1 MKKLVSILLAA
12 LLCCAVVMP
21 LAGCGNENFPVT
33 VANITI
39 QKEPRAIVV
48 LDPSA
53 ADIISYMSYDAKIV
67 GRSAEVDQSYLAV
80 APAFGTAASPDVG
93 SIIASGAEVVFANE
107 AIPDDAVEALKQ
119 KDIKVIK
126 MSLADSPSALETNYL
141 TIGKILGGAKTGEA
155 KGKESYQKLIEHM
168 ERLKIEATSANS
180 TVLNTA
186 CYLYSGRG
194 GLRLMTSGT
203 YVDMLIG
210 YTGAVNV
217 AVNIDQNN
225 VDENTLKIANPNYV
239 FYDSEE
245 TLNAVK
251 QSAVLSKLTALS
263 ANKTLM
269 ITNPEISRQG
279 LTALETLEKMV
290 YFMHPELQ
298 KNKPADNTATQA
310 ATQAT
315 QAATQAT
322 TQAATT
328 APQAATTAPQ
338 ATTAPA
344 QQATT
349 AAATEA
355 KSVAEQYK
363 IDIKDLT
370 LAYEDENDDVQKM
383 QQRLFD
389 LGYIDDKEN
398 VTGYY
403 GDVTK
408 AAIEAFQKKSKLDEN
423 GDEANAKTLEA
434 LFMSNAPKA

>member
-1 MKKLVSILLAA
+1 MKKFVSILLAA
-12 LLCCAVVMP
+12 LMCCAVVLP
-21 LAGCGNENFPVT
+21 LAGCANENYPVT

-39 QKEPRAIVV
+39 KTEPKAIVV

-80 APAFGTAASPDVG
+80 APTFGTAASPDVG
-93 SIIASGAEVVFANE
+93 GIISAGTEVVFANN
-107 AIPDDAVEALKQ
+107 AIPDDVVDRLQE

-141 TIGKILGGAKTGEA
+141 TIGKILGGAKTGET

-168 ERLKIEATSANS
+168 ERLKIEATSTNS

-263 ANKTLM
+263 ENKTLM
-269 ITNPEISRQG
+269 ITSPEISRQG

-290 YFMHPELQ
+290 YFMHPEL
-298 KNKPADNTATQA
+298 NKKASADSAATQA
-310 ATQAT
+310 ATQPAT
-315 QAATQAT
+315 
-322 TQAATT
+322 
-328 APQAATTAPQ
+328 Q

-344 QQATT
+344 QQAT
-349 AAATEA
+349 EP
-355 KSVAEQYK
+355 KSVADQYK
-363 IDIKDLT
+363 ITIDDLT
-370 LAYEDENDDVQKM
+370 LAYEDENDDVKAM

-408 AAIEAFQKKSKLDEN
+408 EAIAAFQKKSKLDEN
-423 GDEANAKTLEA
+423 GEEADSKTLEA

>member
-1 MKKLVSILLAA
+1 MKKFVSILLAA
-12 LLCCAVVMP
+12 LMCCAVVLP
-21 LAGCGNENFPVT
+21 LAGCGDENYPVT

-39 QKEPRAIVV
+39 KSEPKAIVV

-80 APAFGTAASPDVG
+80 APVFGTSVSPDING
-93 SIIASGAEVVFANE
+93 IIGAGAEVVFANNS
-107 AIPDDAVEALKQ
+107 IPDAAAEALE
-119 KDIKVIK
+119 DNDVKVIK

-155 KGKESYQKLIEHM
+155 KGKESYDKLIEHM
-168 ERLKIEATSANS
+168 DKLKIQATSTANS
-180 TVLNTA
+180 VLNTA

-225 VDENTLKIANPNYV
+225 VDENTLKIANPNYI
-239 FYDSEE
+239 FYDSED
-245 TLNAVK
+245 TLSAVK

-263 ANKTLM
+263 EKKTLM
-269 ITNPEISRQG
+269 LSAPEISRQG
-279 LTALETLEKMV
+279 LTALATLEKMV
-290 YFMHPELQ
+290 YFMHPELE
-298 KNKPADNTATQA
+298 KNKAASETAAATQPTTAQTATQA
-310 ATQAT
+310 ATQA
-315 QAATQAT
+315 AT
-322 TQAATT
+322 TQPAT
-328 APQAATTAPQ
+328 TTAPQ

-344 QQATT
+344 QETT
-349 AAATEA
+349 AAATEP

-363 IDIKDLT
+363 IDLSDLT
-370 LAYEDENDDVQKM
+370 LEYEDENDDVKAM

-403 GDVTK
+403 GDMTK
-408 AAIEAFQKKSKLDEN
+408 EAVEAFQKKSKLDEN
-423 GDEANAKTLEA
+423 GEEADSKTLEA

>member
-1 MKKLVSILLAA
+1 MKKFVSILLAA
-12 LLCCAVVMP
+12 LMCCAVILP
-21 LAGCGNENFPVT
+21 LAGCANENYPVT

-39 QKEPRAIVV
+39 KTEPKAIVV

-80 APAFGTAASPDVG
+80 APTFGTAASPDVNG
-93 SIIASGAEVVFANE
+93 IISAGTEVVFANN
-107 AIPDDAVEALKQ
+107 AIPDDVVNQLQE

-168 ERLKIEATSANS
+168 ERLKIEATSTNS

-251 QSAVLSKLTALS
+251 QSAVLSKLTAL
-263 ANKTLM
+263 AEKKTLM

-279 LTALETLEKMV
+279 LTALQTLEKMV
-290 YFMHPELQ
+290 YFMHPEL
-298 KNKPADNTATQA
+298 NKKSSADSAATQA
-310 ATQAT
+310 ATQPAT
-315 QAATQAT
+315 QAATQDA
-322 TQAATT
+322 TQAAS
-328 APQAATTAPQ
+328 QAATQ

-344 QQATT
+344 QQAT
-349 AAATEA
+349 EP
-355 KSVAEQYK
+355 KSVADQYK
-363 IDIKDLT
+363 IDISDLT
-370 LAYEDENDDVQKM
+370 LAYDDENDDVKAM

-408 AAIEAFQKKSKLDEN
+408 EAITAFQKKSKLDEN
-423 GDEANAKTLEA
+423 GEEADSKTLEA

>member
-1 MKKLVSILLAA
+1 MKKFVSILLAA
-12 LLCCAVVMP
+12 LMCCAVVLP
-21 LAGCGNENFPVT
+21 LAGCGDENYPVT

-39 QKEPRAIVV
+39 KSEPKAIVV

-80 APAFGTAASPDVG
+80 APVFGTSVSPDING
-93 SIIASGAEVVFANE
+93 IIGAGAEVVFANNS
-107 AIPDDAVEALKQ
+107 IPDAAAEALE
-119 KDIKVIK
+119 DNDVKVIK
-126 MSLADSPSALETNYL
+126 MSLADSPSALDTNYL
-141 TIGKILGGAKTGEA
+141 NIGKILGGAKTGEA
-155 KGKESYQKLIEHM
+155 KGKESYDKLIEHM
-168 ERLKIEATSANS
+168 DKLKIQATSTANS
-180 TVLNTA
+180 VLNTA
-186 CYLYSGRG
+186 CYLYSGKG

-225 VDENTLKIANPNYV
+225 VDENTLKIANPNYI
-239 FYDSEE
+239 FYDSED
-245 TLNAVK
+245 TLSAVK

-263 ANKTLM
+263 EKKTLM
-269 ITNPEISRQG
+269 LSAPEISRQG
-279 LTALETLEKMV
+279 LTALATLEKMV
-290 YFMHPELQ
+290 YFMHPELE
-298 KNKPADNTATQA
+298 KNKAASETAAATQPTTAQTATQA
-310 ATQAT
+310 ATQA
-315 QAATQAT
+315 AT
-322 TQAATT
+322 TQ
-328 APQAATTAPQ
+328 PAATTAPQ

-344 QQATT
+344 QETT
-349 AAATEA
+349 AAATEP

-363 IDIKDLT
+363 IDLSDLT
-370 LAYEDENDDVQKM
+370 LEYEDENDDVKAM

-403 GDVTK
+403 GDMTK
-408 AAIEAFQKKSKLDEN
+408 EAVEAFQKKSKLDEN
-423 GDEANAKTLEA
+423 GEEADSKTLEA

>member
-1 MKKLVSILLAA
+1 MKKFVSILLAA
-12 LLCCAVVMP
+12 LMCCAVVLP
-21 LAGCGNENFPVT
+21 LAGCGDENYPVT

-39 QKEPRAIVV
+39 KSEPKAIVV

-80 APAFGTAASPDVG
+80 APVFGTSVSPDING
-93 SIIASGAEVVFANE
+93 IIGAGAEVVFANNS
-107 AIPDDAVEALKQ
+107 IPDAAAEALE
-119 KDIKVIK
+119 DNDVKVIK

-155 KGKESYQKLIEHM
+155 KGKESYDKLIEHM
-168 ERLKIEATSANS
+168 DKLKIQATSTANS
-180 TVLNTA
+180 VLNTA

-225 VDENTLKIANPNYV
+225 VDENTLKIANPNYI
-239 FYDSEE
+239 FYDSED
-245 TLNAVK
+245 TLSAVK

-263 ANKTLM
+263 EKKTLM
-269 ITNPEISRQG
+269 LSNPEISRQG
-279 LTALETLEKMV
+279 LTALATLEKMV
-290 YFMHPELQ
+290 YFMHPELE
-298 KNKPADNTATQA
+298 KNKAASETAAATQPTTAQTATQA
-310 ATQAT
+310 ATQA
-315 QAATQAT
+315 AT
-322 TQAATT
+322 TQPAT
-328 APQAATTAPQ
+328 TTAPQ

-344 QQATT
+344 QETT
-349 AAATEA
+349 AAATEP

-363 IDIKDLT
+363 IDLSDLT
-370 LAYEDENDDVQKM
+370 LEYEDENDDVKAM

-403 GDVTK
+403 GDMTK
-408 AAIEAFQKKSKLDEN
+408 EAVEAFQKKSKLDEN
-423 GDEANAKTLEA
+423 GEEADSKTLEA

>member
-1 MKKLVSILLAA
+1 MKKFVSILLAA
-12 LLCCAVVMP
+12 LMCCAVVLP
-21 LAGCGNENFPVT
+21 LAGCGDENYPVT

-39 QKEPRAIVV
+39 KSEPKAIVV

-80 APAFGTAASPDVG
+80 APVFGTSVSPDING
-93 SIIASGAEVVFANE
+93 IIGAGAEVVFANNS
-107 AIPDDAVEALKQ
+107 IPDAAAEALE
-119 KDIKVIK
+119 DNDVKVIK

-155 KGKESYQKLIEHM
+155 KGKESYDKLIEHM
-168 ERLKIEATSANS
+168 DKLKIQATSTANS
-180 TVLNTA
+180 VLNTA

-225 VDENTLKIANPNYV
+225 VDENTLKIANPNYI
-239 FYDSEE
+239 FYDSED
-245 TLNAVK
+245 TLSAVK

-263 ANKTLM
+263 EKKTLM
-269 ITNPEISRQG
+269 LSAPEISRQG
-279 LTALETLEKMV
+279 LTALATLEKMV
-290 YFMHPELQ
+290 YFMHPELE
-298 KNKPADNTATQA
+298 KNKAASETAAATQPTTAQTATQA
-310 ATQAT
+310 ATQA
-315 QAATQAT
+315 AT
-322 TQAATT
+322 TQ
-328 APQAATTAPQ
+328 PAATTAPQ

-344 QQATT
+344 QETT
-349 AAATEA
+349 AAATEP

-363 IDIKDLT
+363 IDLSDLT
-370 LAYEDENDDVQKM
+370 LEYEDENDDVKAM

-403 GDVTK
+403 GDMTK
-408 AAIEAFQKKSKLDEN
+408 EAVEAFQKKSKLDEN
-423 GDEANAKTLEA
+423 GEEADSKTLEA